1 MDAHQCWVVYLVR
14 QMYGLDT
21 LTMTNDD
28 VLTLLDDSHLMDLA
42 GQPAFVRGAEYFVN
56 GHVGRWNR
64 EGNIITAEVIG
75 VEVYQVTLEL
85 TRKALNGACS
95 CPASEG
101 IVFCKHCVATA
112 LAVRTELCGVE
123 SAEAA
128 DVGDESELVR
138 NYLQRLDKVTLEEAL
153 LEMIESDDAQ
163 LQRWTA
169 RAEALF
175 GQADHKKMKKRIT
188 AAFPYNA
195 NLYRFDA
202 VDAYFS
208 RAEPTID
215 MLVEQAPMF
224 SAEHG
229 LALVDYALL
238 RLSRALEAIDDSGGF
253 RFYCEQTLQQL
264 HIQAVGRLEWSA
276 EKKADYLY
284 ALAFGDQQ
292 DWYPGIPEA
301 YYQALGDDGLSAYIR
316 LLQKQWDALPSLKQD
331 AGWKHGLLYDQLR
344 GPLLD
349 QAKRRDDLPA
359 MLALYQKTASR
370 ERDCIGAA
378 ELCIEYDA
386 WDQLELWLARAASAE
401 SSHGSRW
408 STERE
413 RLRVRLLQHQNKAQA
428 AAELQLTIYQS
439 THQLGDYHLLLEMA
453 GEHQLDTD
461 YRQQVID
468 WHTTEITQRS
478 GSSPSRYGLVS
489 PVNSLLEIY
498 LSEQNLDEALALCR
512 EHRAAPHL
520 LLNLARA
527 LKDRPQDSLPI
538 YVRLARHDIEQTKN
552 HSYKQAIKLLKELKK
567 TLTTAQHQQDFT
579 SAVNQLRVDYGKK
592 RNFIKWLNEAFGD
605 A

>member
-1 MDAHQCWVVYLVR
+1 
-14 QMYGLDT
+14 MYGLDT

-42 GQPAFVRGAEYFVN
+42 GQPAFARGTKYFVD
-56 GHVGRWNR
+56 GHVGSWSR
-64 EGNIITAEVIG
+64 EGSIITAEVMG

-101 IVFCKHCVATA
+101 VVFCKHCVATA
-112 LAVRTELCGVE
+112 LAVRAGQSGVE
-123 SAEAA
+123 DVEAA
-128 DVGDESELVR
+128 EVCDESELVR
-138 NYLQRLDKVTLEEAL
+138 SYLQRLDRVTLEDAL
-153 LEMIESDDAQ
+153 LEMIEGDYAQ

-175 GQADHKKMKKRIT
+175 GRADHKAMKKRIT

-195 NLYRFDA
+195 NIYRFDD

-215 MLVEQAPMF
+215 MLVEQAPLF

-229 LALVDYALL
+229 LALVDYALS
-238 RLSRALEAIDDSGGF
+238 RLSRALETIDDSGGF

-264 HIQAVGRLEWSA
+264 HVQAVGRLEWSA
-276 EKKADYLY
+276 KKKADYLY
-284 ALAFGDQQ
+284 GLAFGDEH
-292 DWYPGIPEA
+292 DWYPCIPKA
-301 YYQALGDDGLSAYIR
+301 YYRALGDDGISAYIS
-316 LLQKQWDALPSLKQD
+316 LLQKQWDALPSLKQK
-331 AGWKHGLLYDQLR
+331 AGWKHDVLYDRLR
-344 GPLLD
+344 DPLLD

-370 ERDCIGAA
+370 ERDCISAA
-378 ELCIEYDA
+378 ELCIEYGA
-386 WDQLELWLARAASAE
+386 WDQVELWLARAASAE
-401 SSHGSRW
+401 SPHGSRW

-413 RLRVRLLQHQNKAQA
+413 RLRVRLLLQQKKAPA
-428 AAELQLTIYQS
+428 ASELQLTIYQS

-453 GEHQLDTD
+453 AEHQLRTD

-468 WHTTEITQRS
+468 WHTTEIAQRS
-478 GSSPSRYGLVS
+478 GSSPSRYGIVS
-489 PVNSLLEIY
+489 PVDSLLEIY
-498 LSEQNLDEALALCR
+498 LSEQEQSLDQALALCR
-512 EHRAAPHL
+512 EHGVAPHL

-527 LKDRPQDSLPI
+527 LKDRPEDSLPL

-552 HSYKQAIKLLKELKK
+552 RNYKQAIKLLKESKK
-567 TLTTAQHQQDFT
+567 TLITAQHQQDFT